1 MKNILW
7 LLKLTCALILIVK
20 RSSFFST
27 PDESLP
33 AARANP
39 PPKRRMTPHGIF
51 FSIRFQVTN
60 AGEAVIGS
68 SLEDGDER
76 KSAMKFGEE
85 GMMKRRMAIST
96 AGVAS
101 LLP

>member
-1 MKNILW
+1 M
-7 LLKLTCALILIVK
+7 
-20 RSSFFST
+20 S

-51 FSIRFQVTN
+51 FSIRFQLTN
-60 AGEAVIGS
+60 AGEVVMGS
-68 SLEDGDER
+68 SSEDDEDR
-76 KSAMKFGEE
+76 KSAIKFGEE
-85 GMMKRRMAIST
+85 GMMKSSMAIRT

>member
-1 MKNILW
+1 M
-7 LLKLTCALILIVK
+7 
-20 RSSFFST
+20 S

-51 FSIRFQVTN
+51 FSIRFQLTN
-60 AGEAVIGS
+60 AGDVVMGS
-68 SLEDGDER
+68 SLEDNEER

-85 GMMKRRMAIST
+85 GMMKSSMAMST

>member
-1 MKNILW
+1 MLMKL
-7 LLKLTCALILIVK
+7 
-20 RSSFFST
+20 T

-39 PPKRRMTPHGIF
+39 PPNRRMTPHGIF
-51 FSIRFQVTN
+51 FSMRFQLIK
-60 AGEAVIGS
+60 AGEVVIGS
-68 SLEDGDER
+68 SSPEDEDR
-76 KSAMKFGEE
+76 KSAIKFGEE
-85 GMMKRRMAIST
+85 GMMKRRMAMST